1 MAKNFSWE
9 FFPVK
14 FVQEVLASDKTLQR
28 DRPPKLYSEIERL
41 APYIDSVCS
50 YPDAHFVSKY
60 RRVIEDHFLAN
71 RIELVNVCSSLEKIN
86 YSDIRVLHK
95 MDEFG
100 KNTSEYDYAAML
112 DTLKR
117 KELTDILITAYLNEL
132 YLTGR
137 QINEP
142 ESFFSQPI
150 TVDLANSQLTSVPLY
165 PFQEDAV
172 RALDNYFTAENGK
185 SGLLVMPTGGG
196 KTRTSI
202 YFLLKHLISK
212 GYQVLWLAHRSMLLE
227 QTSTTFYRL
236 CPLINSS
243 KKNMDELMM
252 VCVSGDHCSAA
263 GLQKEDNV
271 IVGSVASLCRKT
283 EYFEHILGEKVIVVV
298 DEAHHTIAPS
308 YRNTIEAVR
317 RVRPDAKL
325 LGLTATPVRIQDK
338 ATKALLKLFDNKII
352 YSIPMSELIANK
364 VLADPQYIPIE
375 TNIDIEAIID
385 IDEKAYIR
393 KWGEMPQSLM
403 NKVAKTNERNDV
415 IVKEYVEHKEEYGKT
430 IIFALNAIHCIALYD
445 AFKAKGI
452 RVGFV
457 YSRQDDNAE
466 IIERFKNN
474 NRPDGID
481 VLININI
488 LTEGSD
494 IPDIQTVFLTRPT
507 TSDVLLMQMVGR
519 GMRGKNC
526 GGTDTV
532 NIVDFND
539 KWNDI
544 SKWLNPTFLFG
555 DEPVK
560 EPAVV
565 ETKGSVSLIPYD
577 AIRDIIKGI
586 TYTGAVGLRKGT
598 VLPLG
603 WYDVYDEDGC
613 DTKVIVFDS
622 QIAGYDDMKADCE
635 RDIKSIT
642 EDGKELQLKYFSNFG
657 VMPPANEV
665 KYVADYV
672 KETGTFPVLQL
683 FEWRDSVE
691 PYQIAKEI
699 EQGNMRYNDYMRKI
713 TEIYRSNTEMIESL
727 YGGLEEY
734 TERIFN
740 CMVYPNGVKPL
751 GTKVEAAEKKFYKLS
766 EEPFGVDLDQLLD
779 EVIAEQSSNFR
790 TDFVRPQ
797 INWTKKPAK
806 QYFAQYLV
814 DEKIIFINCLLDS
827 KDIPVEVIKYLIYHE
842 CLHQEFTEGHGRE
855 FRKKEHKYPDFL
867 KYDHFLDITFKDF
880 VVGEGM

>member
-14 FVQEVLASDKTLQR
+14 FIQEVLASDKTPMR
-28 DRPPKLYSEIERL
+28 DRPPKLYNEIERL
-41 APYIDSVCS
+41 APYIDSVCC
-50 YPDAHFVSKY
+50 YPNALFVNNY
-60 RRVIEDHFLAN
+60 RSVIEDHFLAN

-86 YSDIRVLHK
+86 YSDVQVLYK
-95 MDEFG
+95 KDQFG
-100 KNTSEYDYAAML
+100 KNTSEYDYANML

-117 KELTDILITAYLNEL
+117 KNLTDILITAYLNEL
-132 YLTGR
+132 YLIGR
-137 QINEP
+137 QVNEP
-142 ESFFSQPI
+142 ESFFSEPVA
-150 TVDLANSQLTSVPLY
+150 VDLANSQLTSVPLY
-165 PFQEDAV
+165 DFQEDAV
-172 RALDNYFTAENGK
+172 RALDKYYTAENGK

-202 YFLLKHLISK
+202 YFLLKHLVSK

-236 CPLINSS
+236 CPLVNSD
-243 KKNMDELMM
+243 KKRMDELMM
-252 VCVSGDHCSAA
+252 VCISGDHCSAS
-263 GLQKEDNV
+263 GLQKDDNI
-271 IVGSVASLCRKT
+271 IVGSIASLCRKT
-283 EYFEHILGEKVIVVV
+283 EYLQYILGEKVIVVV

-317 RVRPDAKL
+317 RIRPNAKL
-325 LGLTATPVRIQDK
+325 LGLTATPVRLQDK
-338 ATKALLKLFDNKII
+338 ATKSLMKLFDNKII
-352 YSIPMSELIANK
+352 YSVPMSDLIAK
-364 VLADPQYIPIE
+364 KILADPKYIPIE
-375 TNIDIEAIID
+375 TNVDIEAIID
-385 IDEKAYIR
+385 VDEKAFIR

-415 IVKEYVEHKEEYGKT
+415 IVKEYIDHQKEYGKT
-430 IIFALNAIHCIALYD
+430 LIFALNAIHCIALYD
-445 AFKAKGI
+445 SFKAKGV

-474 NRPDGID
+474 KRSDGID

-526 GGTDTV
+526 GGTETV

-565 ETKGSVSLIPYD
+565 ETKGKISLIPYD

-598 VLPLG
+598 ILPLG

-622 QIAGYDDMKADCE
+622 QIAGYDDLKADCKTNVNAIVE
-635 RDIKSIT
+635 EGS
-642 EDGKELQLKYFSNFG
+642 ELQLKYFGNFG
-657 VMPPANEV
+657 VMPPANEIKFV
-665 KYVADYV
+665 IDYV
-672 KETGTFPVLQL
+672 KETGEFPVLQL

-691 PYQIAKEI
+691 PYKIAKEI
-699 EQGNMRYNDYMRKI
+699 EQGNMRYQDYMHKI
-713 TEIYRSNTEMIESL
+713 TEIYRTNTDMIESL
-727 YGGLEEY
+727 YGNLEEY
-734 TERIFN
+734 TSRIHE
-740 CMVYPNGVKPL
+740 CMIYPNGVKPL
-751 GTKVEAAEKKFYKLS
+751 GTQVETTEKKFYKLS
-766 EEPFGVDLDQLLD
+766 EEPLDVSLDTLLD
-779 EVIAEQSSNFR
+779 EVIAEQRNNFR
-790 TDFVRPQ
+790 ADFERPQ
-797 INWTKKPAK
+797 IRWTNRAAK

-814 DEKIIFINCLLDS
+814 EEKMIFINCLLNS
-827 KDIPVEVIKYLIYHE
+827 KDVPVDVIKYLIYHE

-867 KYDHFLDITFKDF
+867 KFDHYLDITFKDF
-880 VVGEGM
+880 VAGEGM